1 MQEIFDEIS
10 EIFKSALGDVGE
22 QKSFSIDEYLDQRDE
37 ANFDAKWFNTYNL
50 IEQEKKKFSSGERKK
65 VDEWSERIREI
76 VFKNVMKKFANS
88 DLAGYISDDAGM
100 IFEANFCKNTEVK
113 SYAIK
118 LYGFYKDGKFPVG
131 DF

>member
-10 EIFKSALGDVGE
+10 EVFKSALGDVGE
-22 QKSFSIDEYLDQRDE
+22 QKWFSIDEYLDQRDE
-37 ANFDAKWFNTYNL
+37 ANFDAKWVNAYNS

-65 VDEWSERIREI
+65 VDELSERIREI

-113 SYAIK
+113 NYAIK
-118 LYGFYKDGKFPVG
+118 LYEFYKNGKFPAG
-131 DF
+131 NF